1 MLKNPKNRKTCK
13 IDIFKSICP
22 HPSPSFDC
30 HYKVNYL
37 DSQKGKIL
45 TLYLHLIISKQLV
58 STLKEKVG
66 CFLQNVIFTEW
77 TARASLV
84 QDSNNNIV
92 EPCWQA
98 GKTLVMQ
105 ILVDLSSSVENKSW
119 SANYGSPQGFLFS
132 VLFSFKIFPRR
143 RFKCSIF

>member
-1 MLKNPKNRKTCK
+1 MLKNPKNSKDLQNWH
-13 IDIFKSICP
+13 IQVNLS
-22 HPSPSFDC
+22 SPKPEFRLSLQGQL
-30 HYKVNYL
+30 L

-45 TLYLHLIISKQLV
+45 LSWLYLNLIISKLSV

-77 TARASLV
+77 TARATLV
-84 QDSNNNIV
+84 QDSNDNIV

-119 SANYGSPQGFLFS
+119 SANYSSPQGFLF
-132 VLFSFKIFPRR
+132 
-143 RFKCSIF
+143 